1 MAKTTTLKTKQGDK
15 LYPQTTASVVI
26 TDRGNVAD
34 DLNTLYARTDKNK
47 GYYKSLAQLQQAHP
61 TANSGDW
68 AIVDEIGKAPIHYAW
83 DSDINEWKE
92 SGYKPSGIMSVN
104 AKTDADIVL
113 GGGDIK
119 STINVNNVDSEKT
132 ITQHLQDH
140 QTAIENIPTTD
151 NTTLETTAD
160 NKLKIKASGLNNMI
174 NHKEDKS
181 NKVSYIDAFS
191 DHIAYPTAKAVFEAL
206 PKADG
211 ITLNFD
217 SYTKKMSVRTVCS
230 KYTATIPTENWVGTE
245 APYTIQLTVNGLT
258 ENSNVDLDLDLS
270 NTLYEDIEAIQSCY
284 AKIYRAVNGNNT
296 LTIYASEIPTIA
308 IPIKLKVVL

>member
-47 GYYKSLAQLQQAHP
+47 GYYKSLAQLQQAYP

-68 AIVDEIGKAPIHYAW
+68 AIVDETGKAPIHYAW

-92 SGYKPSGIMSVN
+92 SGYIPSGIISVN

-119 STINVNNVDSEKT
+119 STINVNNVGREKT

-140 QTAIENIPTTD
+140 QIAIENIPTTD
-151 NTTLETTAD
+151 NQTLETTAD
-160 NKLKIKASGLNNMI
+160 NKLKV
-174 NHKEDKS
+174 KS
-181 NKVSYIDAFS
+181 VVNI
-191 DHIAYPTAKAVFEAL
+191 
-206 PKADG
+206 
-211 ITLNFD
+211 
-217 SYTKKMSVRTVCS
+217 
-230 KYTATIPTENWVGTE
+230 YTATIPTENWTGTE
-245 APYTIQLTVNGLT
+245 APYTIQITVNGLT

-270 NTLYEDIEAIQSCY
+270 NTLYENIETIQSCY